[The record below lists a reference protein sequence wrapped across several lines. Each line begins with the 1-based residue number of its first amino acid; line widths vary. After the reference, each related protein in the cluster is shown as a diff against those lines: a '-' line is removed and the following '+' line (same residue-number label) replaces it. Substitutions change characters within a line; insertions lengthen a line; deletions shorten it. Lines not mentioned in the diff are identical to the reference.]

1 MKKTILAAA
10 ALALSVST
18 ASAQDIV
25 RMGTEGLYP
34 PFNFIND
41 ATGELD
47 GFEIE
52 LGNILC
58 ERAGFTCE
66 WIVNDWDTIIPNL
79 VAGRFDTIIAGMSIT
94 DARREVISFTEPYK
108 RASPSAFMALAG
120 TDPSVTVDGVI
131 AAQSATVQAGLV
143 AESEATLLEFPTP
156 DDTISAVRN
165 GEVDAVLAD
174 REFLVPFV
182 NDSGGE
188 LVFIGEAVTPGD
200 GVGMGIRQTDN
211 DLREAFNAAIQSV
224 KDDGTLNELL
234 VRWFGEDEPLFD

>member
-1 MKKTILAAA
+1 MKKLTLSVA
-10 ALALSVST
+10 ALALS
-18 ASAQDIV
+18 ASAALAQDVV

-66 WIVNDWDTIIPNL
+66 WVANDWDTIIPNL
-79 VAGRFDTIIAGMSIT
+79 VAGNYDTIIAGMSIT
-94 DARREVISFTEPYK
+94 DARREVISFTDPYK
-108 RASPSAFMALAG
+108 RASPSAYMALAG
-120 TDPSVTVDGVI
+120 TDASVIDSGVI
-131 AAQSATVQAGLV
+131 AAQSNTVQAGLV
-143 AESEATLLEFPTP
+143 ADTNATLLEFPTP

-165 GEVDAVLAD
+165 GEADAVLAD

-182 NDSGGE
+182 NDSNGE
-188 LVFIGEAVTPGD
+188 LEFIGEAVTPGD
-200 GVGMGIRQTDN
+200 GVGMGVRQSDN
-211 DLREAFNAAIQSV
+211 ELREAFNAAIQSV

-234 VRWFGEDEPLFD
+234 TKWFGEDEPLF

>member
-1 MKKTILAAA
+1 MKKLTLGLA
-10 ALALSVST
+10 ALAIS
-18 ASAQDIV
+18 ASAAMAQDTV

-41 ATGELD
+41 ATGDLD

-58 ERAGFTCE
+58 ERAGFSCE
-66 WIVNDWDTIIPNL
+66 WVINDWDTIIPNL
-79 VAGRFDTIIAGMSIT
+79 VSGNYDTIIAGMSIT
-94 DARREVISFTEPYK
+94 EARAEVISFTDPYK
-108 RASPSAFMALAG
+108 RASPSAYMALAG
-120 TDPSVTVDGVI
+120 TSVSVIDDGVI
-131 AAQSATVQAGLV
+131 AAQSNTVQAGLV
-143 AESEATLLEFPTP
+143 ADTDATLLEFPTP

-182 NDSGGE
+182 NESGGE

-200 GVGMGIRQTDN
+200 GVGMGIRQSDN
-211 DLREAFNAAIQSV
+211 DLRAAFNEVIASV
-224 KDDGTLNELL
+224 KEDGTLNELL
-234 VRWFGEDEPLFD
+234 VKWFGEDEPLF